1 MEGPMPRIMMT
12 CPITKKP
19 VFTGVSAPDVGGI
32 TENTMQC
39 PLCWQQH
46 SFSSKDVFLWEK
58 T

>member
-1 MEGPMPRIMMT
+1 MPRIMMT